1 MPKITA
7 IIPTYNEAMNMRPLL
22 SSLEWAD
29 EIIVVDSFSTDATVE
44 IAKEFNVQLFQRKY
58 ENSANQKNWIIPQ
71 ASHDWILLIDADERL
86 TPTLLDEL
94 KRFQKDENASDIDG
108 YWIGRQNFFMNQ
120 QIKHSGW
127 RGDAVVRLFKKD
139 CRYEDKHVHAEIIT
153 TDKNIGKL
161 DGKLEHHTYRN
172 LNHFLR
178 KMERYSDWAAQ
189 DYLKKVKKVGLYHLW
204 LKPAF
209 RFFKHYIWQRGFLD
223 GRVGFIISALMA
235 WGVFLR
241 YAKIKE
247 LKLKEI
253 AKH

>member
-7 IIPTYNEAMNMRPLL
+7 IIPTYNEATNMRPLL

-29 EIIVVDSFSTDATVE
+29 EIIVIDSFSTDATVE
-44 IAKEFNVQLFQRKY
+44 IAKEFDVQLYQRNY
-58 ENSANQKNWIIPQ
+58 VNSANQKNWVIPK
-71 ASHDWILLIDADERL
+71 ASHEWIFLVDADERL
-86 TPTLLDEL
+86 TTDLVEEL
-94 KRFQKDENASDIDG
+94 RDFQKNGNSQSKDA

-120 QIKHSGW
+120 RIKYSGW
-127 RGDAVVRLFKKD
+127 RGDAVIRLFKKE

-153 TDKNIGKL
+153 TDKQIGYL
-161 DGKLEHHTYRN
+161 NGKLEHHTYRN

-189 DYLKKVKKVGLYHLW
+189 DYLAKVKQVGLYHLF

-209 RFFKHYIWQRGFLD
+209 RFFKHYIWQRGIFD

-247 LKLKEI
+247 LKLKRST
-253 AKH
+253 KK